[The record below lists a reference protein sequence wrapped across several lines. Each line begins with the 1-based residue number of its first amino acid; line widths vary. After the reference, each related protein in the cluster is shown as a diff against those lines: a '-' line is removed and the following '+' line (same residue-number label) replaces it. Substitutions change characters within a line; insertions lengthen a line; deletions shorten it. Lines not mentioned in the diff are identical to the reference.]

1 MRENQNNFVPDEN
14 LNSAQNDL
22 LKKKL
27 KSKIDAEIKLLSSD
41 KIIVSGELFDKIN
54 RIFIEVLR
62 ANPSIPQSSLMVLYR
77 SNDFNAFT
85 MGDNIIFMHIG
96 LFDAMQNEAQIA
108 LVICHEIAHNMLNHV
123 RNSLVDAVIQETDK
137 EIKKEVSTILKSDY
151 GQVSA
156 LNALLVPRILESRE
170 KSRKNELD
178 ADSLGLVLLRNT
190 KYDSK
195 SALSLFHAMEK
206 QKMNESNN
214 VKYSNY
220 FHLDKLPTIAE
231 INADYTRESS
241 LGSFSKDES
250 KLPYLATHPYERQ
263 RFYQLAN
270 QLKVDTTFS
279 NYTPKN
285 ESDLAELELLVSF
298 EMIEN
303 SWKNRNLSDVV
314 YHSIKLLESNPDC
327 VEAKQH
333 LSAAFNVLG
342 YLKKKRLAGKYLQL
356 QNPKYPEDYD
366 RVCALVYAISPNDC
380 AELYSLH
387 SKDINFTIE
396 PLNVLVLLYQYAGS
410 ENFVD
415 FENLWNENQQF
426 IHKSHYS
433 FMLKELENHLY
444 STKRL
449 LFLKLK

>member
-1 MRENQNNFVPDEN
+1 M
-14 LNSAQNDL
+14 
-22 LKKKL
+22 
-27 KSKIDAEIKLLSSD
+27 
-41 KIIVSGELFDKIN
+41 
-54 RIFIEVLR
+54 
-62 ANPSIPQSSLMVLYR
+62 
-77 SNDFNAFT
+77 
-85 MGDNIIFMHIG
+85 
-96 LFDAMQNEAQIA
+96 
-108 LVICHEIAHNMLNHV
+108 
-123 RNSLVDAVIQETDK
+123 
-137 EIKKEVSTILKSDY
+137 
-151 GQVSA
+151 
-156 LNALLVPRILESRE
+156 PRILESRE

-206 QKMNESNN
+206 QKKNESNN

-220 FHLDKLPTIAE
+220 FYLDKLPTIAE

-279 NYTPKN
+279 NYTPKT
-285 ESDLAELELLVSF
+285 ESDLAELELLVSL

-314 YHSIKLLESNPDC
+314 YYSIKLLEANPNS

-333 LSAAFNVLG
+333 LSSAFKILS
-342 YLKKKRLAGKYLQL
+342 YLKMKRLVGKYLQL
-356 QNPKYPEDYD
+356 QNPKFPEDYD
-366 RVCALVYAISPNDC
+366 RVCALVYSISPKDC
-380 AELYSLH
+380 AELYTLH
-387 SKDINFTIE
+387 SMNLKFTIE
-396 PLNVLVLLYQYAGS
+396 PLNLLLLLYQYAETESFG
-410 ENFVD
+410 D
-415 FENLWNENQQF
+415 FENVWNENQQF

-433 FMLKELENHLY
+433 YLLKELENHLY

-449 LFLKLK
+449 LFLKPK